1 MSTYTRKLL
10 LSFTDETVA
19 ALDEAANALGMCRSD
34 VIRRSLT
41 RDLRY
46 VMSHEVPRMQRFHHE
61 TSAAHDSWL
70 MNKRWLG

>member
-34 VIRRSLT
+34 VIRRSLN

-46 VMSHEVPRMQRFHHE
+46 VMSYEVPDMLRFHQE
-61 TSAAHDSWL
+61 TAAVHANWL
-70 MNKRWLG
+70 SNKRWSK

>member
-1 MSTYTRKLL
+1 MPTYTRKLL

-34 VIRRSLT
+34 VIRRSLI

-46 VMSHEVPRMQRFHHE
+46 VMNYEVPDMLRFHQD
-61 TSAAHDSWL
+61 TAAVHTNWL
-70 MNKRWLG
+70 SGKRWMG

>member
-46 VMSHEVPRMQRFHHE
+46 VMSYEVPDMLRFHQE
-61 TSAAHDSWL
+61 TTAAHDSWL
-70 MNKRWLG
+70 CNKRWQK

>member
-1 MSTYTRKLL
+1 MSTYARKLL
-10 LSFTDETVA
+10 LSLTDETVA

-46 VMSHEVPRMQRFHHE
+46 VMSYEVPDMLRFHQE
-61 TSAAHDSWL
+61 TAAAHTNWL
-70 MNKRWLG
+70 GTKRWMG